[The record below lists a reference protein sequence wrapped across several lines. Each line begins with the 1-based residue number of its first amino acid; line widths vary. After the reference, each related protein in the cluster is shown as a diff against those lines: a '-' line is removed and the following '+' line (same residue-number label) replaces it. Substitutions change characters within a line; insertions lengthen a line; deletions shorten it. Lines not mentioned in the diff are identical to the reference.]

1 MDRARNRN
9 RRRSRVARV
18 AMVPPKRCGDTL
30 MKTTDALG
38 GAIMFLLI
46 LAGAGALWGWKN
58 MTDRQRKFYGG

>member
-1 MDRARNRN
+1 
-9 RRRSRVARV
+9 
-18 AMVPPKRCGDTL
+18 